1 MQTVYAVGDPLAVKL
16 WAKKLF
22 VEAIQQ
28 TWFRNFISDDGNNVI
43 QQLDDAEKSA
53 GDTVNYGLRMQLIGS
68 GVQGD
73 GVLEGQEE
81 AITTYADK
89 VLIDQL
95 RHAVN
100 VGGRMTQ
107 QRVPFELREE
117 GRLGLQDWWA
127 NRLDTAFFNHLCG
140 NTGMANTAYTG
151 NNSTIAPTNTVLS
164 GGVSNESSLTS
175 SDTFNLN
182 LIDYA
187 VELAYTK
194 APLIRPIKVDGEEK
208 YVGFLHPFQ
217 VTDMRTST
225 STGQWLDIEKA
236 AATGGEVADNPIY
249 TGALGE
255 YNGCIL
261 HKAYR
266 VTPCVASGAYIADTA
281 RAVICGAQSAALAF
295 GRGDSKETFTWV
307 EEMFD
312 YGNML
317 GIAAGSIFGI
327 KKTVFNSNDFGVITV
342 SSYAAPHA
350 NAALQTPADYGQG
363 TL

>member
-1 MQTVYAVGDPLAVKL
+1 MQTAYGVNDPLAVKL

-28 TWFRNFISDDGNNVI
+28 CWFRNFISQEGNNVI
-43 QQLDDAEKSA
+43 QQLDDAEKGA
-53 GDTVNYGLRMQLIGS
+53 GDTVNYGLRMQLIGA

-81 AITTYADK
+81 ALTTYADK

-140 NTGMANTAYTG
+140 NTVQANTAYTG
-151 NNSTIAPTNTVLS
+151 NNATIAPSNIVLPT
-164 GGVSNESSLTS
+164 GVANESSLGS
-175 SDTFNLN
+175 SNTFNLN
-182 LIDYA
+182 LIDFA
-187 VELAYTK
+187 VEMAYTIS
-194 APLIRPIKVDGEEK
+194 PLIRPIKIEGEEK

-236 AATGGEVADNPIY
+236 AATGGEVSNNPIY

-255 YNGCIL
+255 YNGCVL

-266 VTPCVASGAYIADTA
+266 VTPCIATGAYLANTA
-281 RAVICGAQSAALAF
+281 RAVVCGAQSGALAF
-295 GRGDSKETFTWV
+295 GRGDSKETFDWV
-307 EEMFD
+307 EELFD

-327 KKTVFNSNDFGVITV
+327 KKAVFNSKDFGVINVSTYATFHASSAEVPPQYGIGTV
-342 SSYAAPHA
+342 
-350 NAALQTPADYGQG
+350 
-363 TL
+363 

>member
-1 MQTVYAVGDPLAVKL
+1 M
-16 WAKKLF
+16 

-28 TWFRNFISDDGNNVI
+28 TWFRHFISDDGNNVI

-53 GDTVNYGLRMQLIGS
+53 GDAINFGLRMQLIGA

-81 AITTYADK
+81 ALTTYADK

-127 NRLDTAFFNHLCG
+127 NRMDTAFFNHLCG
-140 NTGMANTAYTG
+140 NTMQTNTAYTG
-151 NNSTIAPTNTVLS
+151 NNSPTAPTSIVLPS
-164 GGVSNESSLTS
+164 GVANEGALASTNIFAL
-175 SDTFNLN
+175 DL
-182 LIDYA
+182 LDYA

-194 APLIRPIKVDGEEK
+194 SPIIRPIKVDGEEK

-217 VTDMRTST
+217 VTDMRTTT
-225 STGQWLDIEKA
+225 STGQWLDIQKA
-236 AATGGEVADNPIY
+236 AETGGEVSDNPIF

-266 VTPCVASGAYIADTA
+266 VTPCVYSGAYVADTA
-281 RAVICGAQSAALAF
+281 RAVVAGAQAGALAF

-327 KKTVFNSNDFGVITV
+327 KKAVFNSGDFGTMVV
-342 SSYAAPHA
+342 STYAAPHVS
-350 NAALQTPADYGQG
+350 AALQLPPQYGEG
-363 TL
+363 TF